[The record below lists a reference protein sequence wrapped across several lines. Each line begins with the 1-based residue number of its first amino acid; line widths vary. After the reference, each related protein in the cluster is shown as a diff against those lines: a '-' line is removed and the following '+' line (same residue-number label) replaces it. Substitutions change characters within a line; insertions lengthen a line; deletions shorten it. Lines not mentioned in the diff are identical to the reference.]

1 MVPMLIL
8 FPKGGFRVLNL
19 GHQPWATNTL
29 PAQPSH
35 RPYNTFLVFVSSM
48 KKIPL
53 QSSLQRK
60 VTDTPHHYWLSIA
73 LHTSWL
79 SVHSLSIWVWP
90 EGKETHSPSSW
101 LAEEVVRLNCCSRYL
116 PRKAAK
122 PATTAISMQA
132 ARTIQVNT
140 GFESRCLVT
149 LGITVGRDRE
159 QGQGHTCGVP
169 TLETSLETPSWFIL
183 ACFFK
188 QHPKALGWLR
198 PESLS
203 LCRSFVTLRTLDS
216 KHQYPTK

>member
-1 MVPMLIL
+1 MVPMLI
-8 FPKGGFRVLNL
+8 FSSNWGYWVLNS
-19 GHQPWATNTL
+19 GHQLWATNAF
-29 PAQPSH
+29 PATSSH
-35 RPYNTFLVFVSSM
+35 RPYNMFLVFVSSM
-48 KKIPL
+48 KNLTPKFL
-53 QSSLQRK
+53 AK

-79 SVHSLSIWVWP
+79 SVHSLSIWAWP

-149 LGITVGRDRE
+149 LGITVGEGQKARSRSHVLSAYSWDLIRDSF
-159 QGQGHTCGVP
+159 
-169 TLETSLETPSWFIL
+169 LM
-183 ACFFK
+183 
-188 QHPKALGWLR
+188 
-198 PESLS
+198 LS
-203 LCRSFVTLRTLDS
+203 CLFL
-216 KHQYPTK
+216 